1 MYKEEELSKTY
12 DSKIMRRLL
21 IYAKPYWFSLSI
33 CVVLIALITITNL
46 AQPYIIKIAID
57 DYIIG
62 NSSADILYSN
72 NSISGLTSLSI
83 IFLFFIIARFVLSY
97 VQVYLLNYISNKI
110 IYNIRQE
117 LFSHLQ
123 NMSLSF
129 FDKTPIGR
137 LVTRVTND
145 TETLHEMYSGVL
157 VNLFNDIFL
166 LIGIILVMIH
176 LDVKLALLSF
186 IVIPIIVVS
195 TLIFR
200 IKARKVYRTIRLK
213 IAKINSALNENLT
226 GMKTI
231 HVFKRE
237 KQQFKK
243 YDTINKELL
252 AADKQEIFIFSVFR
266 PSMEIVRSLGIAI
279 IIWYGGGQVLQG
291 TMSFGILFAFIDY
304 IKRFFKPIND
314 MTEKVNILQSA
325 MASSERIFALLD
337 KRSAISSSSN
347 PLNIQKLVGSI
358 EFKNVWFA
366 YNEDEW
372 VLKDIS
378 FKINPS
384 ESVAFVG
391 ATGAGKSS
399 IINLIGRLY
408 DIQKGEILIDG
419 VNIKSIPL
427 KTLRKNIG
435 VVLQDVFMFTG
446 TIKDNIVLNN
456 KSISSNQITSVTDH
470 VNATAFIN
478 NLPHKF
484 DEPVMER
491 GVNFSTGQRQLIAF
505 ARALILEPSILI
517 LDEATSNID
526 TETEALIQDAIAK
539 IIKGRTTIAVAHR
552 LSTIQNCDKIIVL
565 SNGRI
570 KEVGNHQELL
580 RNESTYY
587 KLYQLQYRENSWK
600 MGIL

>member
-1 MYKEEELSKTY
+1 MYKEEQLSKAY
-12 DSKIMRRLL
+12 DSKIMMRLL
-21 IYAKPYWFSLSI
+21 VFAKPYWLSLSVCI
-33 CVVLIALITITNL
+33 ILVFLITVTNL
-46 AQPYIIKIAID
+46 AQPYIIKLAID
-57 DYIIG
+57 NYIIG
-62 NSSADILYSN
+62 SSPTDVLFN

-97 VQVYLLNYISNKI
+97 IQVYLLNYVSNKI

-117 LFSHLQ
+117 LFTHLQ

-129 FDKTPIGR
+129 FDKNPIGR

-166 LIGIILVMIH
+166 LIGIVIVMIH
-176 LDVKLALLSF
+176 LDAKLALLSF
-186 IVIPIIVVS
+186 IVIPIIIIS

-200 IKARKVYRTIRLK
+200 RKARKVYRIIRLK
-213 IAKINSALNENLT
+213 IAKLNSSLNENLT
-226 GMKTI
+226 GMKSI

-237 KQQFKK
+237 KQQFEKF
-243 YDTINKELL
+243 DSISKELL
-252 AADKQEIFIFSVFR
+252 AADKNEIFIFSIFR

-279 IIWYGGGQVLQG
+279 IIWYGGGQALQG
-291 TMSFGILFAFIDY
+291 NMPFGVLFAFIDY

-337 KRSAISSSSN
+337 KSPAITSPSN
-347 PLNIQKLVGSI
+347 PQDIKKLAGSI

-366 YNEDEW
+366 YNENEW
-372 VLKDIS
+372 VLEDIS

-384 ESVAFVG
+384 ESIAFVG

-408 DIQKGEILIDG
+408 DIQRGEILIDG
-419 VNIKSIPL
+419 INIKNIPL
-427 KTLRKNIG
+427 GTLRKNIG

-446 TIKDNIVLNN
+446 TIKDNIILNN
-456 KSISSNQITSVTDH
+456 ESISFKQIESVVAH

-478 NLPHKF
+478 SLPLKF

-526 TETEALIQDAIAK
+526 TETEGLIQDAISK

-565 SNGRI
+565 SNGKI
-570 KEVGNHQELL
+570 KEVGTHQELL
-580 RNESTYY
+580 RNGSIYY
-587 KLYQLQYRENSWK
+587 KLYQLQYKEQTV
-600 MGIL
+600 

>member
-21 IYAKPYWFSLSI
+21 TYAKPYWFSLSI

>member
-1 MYKEEELSKTY
+1 MDDMYKEEKLSKAY

-21 IYAKPYWFSLSI
+21 AYAKPYWLSLSI
-33 CVVLIALITITNL
+33 CIILIALIAITNL
-46 AQPYIIKIAID
+46 AQPYIIKLAID
-57 DYIIG
+57 NYIIEP
-62 NSSADILYSN
+62 SSVNVLNFKDY
-72 NSISGLTSLSI
+72 SISGLTALSI
-83 IFLFFIIARFVLSY
+83 FFLFIIIARFIFSY
-97 VQVYLLNYISNKI
+97 IQVYLLNYISNKI

-117 LFSHLQ
+117 VFSHLQ

-129 FDKTPIGR
+129 FDRNPIGR

-145 TETLHEMYSGVL
+145 TETLHEMYTGVL

-166 LIGIILVMIH
+166 LLGIIIVMIH
-176 LDVKLALLSF
+176 LHAKLALLSF
-186 IVIPIIVVS
+186 IVIPIVLIT

-200 IKARKVYRTIRLK
+200 SKARKIYRIIRVK
-213 IAKINSALNENLT
+213 IAKINSSLNENLT

-237 KQQFKK
+237 KQQFEK
-243 YDTINKELL
+243 YDNINKELL
-252 AADKQEIFIFSVFR
+252 AADKNEIFIFAIFR
-266 PSMEIVRSLGIAI
+266 PSMEIIRSLGIAI
-279 IIWYGGGQVLQG
+279 IIWYGGGQVLQDS
-291 TMSFGILFAFIDY
+291 MCFGILFAFIDY

-314 MTEKVNILQSA
+314 LTEKVNILQSA

-337 KRSAISSSSN
+337 KNPTITSPSN
-347 PLNIQKLVGSI
+347 PQNALKLTGNI
-358 EFKNVWFA
+358 EFRNVWFA
-366 YNEDEW
+366 YNENDW

-378 FKINPS
+378 FNINPS
-384 ESVAFVG
+384 ESIAFVG
-391 ATGAGKSS
+391 ATGAGKST

-419 VNIKSIPL
+419 INIKKIPL
-427 KTLRKNIG
+427 GILRKNIG

-446 TIKDNIVLNN
+446 TIKDNIILNN
-456 KSISSNQITSVTDH
+456 KSVSASQIEAVTNH
-470 VNATAFIN
+470 VNATSFIN
-478 NLPHKF
+478 KLPLRF

-505 ARALILEPSILI
+505 ARALILDPSILI

-526 TETEALIQDAIAK
+526 TETEMLIQDAIVK

-565 SNGRI
+565 NKGRI

-580 RNESTYY
+580 KNESIYY
-587 KLYQLQYRENSWK
+587 KLYQLQYKEDS
-600 MGIL
+600 L